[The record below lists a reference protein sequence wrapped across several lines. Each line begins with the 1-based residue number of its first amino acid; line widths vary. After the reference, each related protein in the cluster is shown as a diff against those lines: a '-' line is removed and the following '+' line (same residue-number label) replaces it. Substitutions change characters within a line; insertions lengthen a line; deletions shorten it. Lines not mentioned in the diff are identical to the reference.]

1 MNKHRK
7 KQRQTKFWKRARA
20 ICNLHSCYNFALVL
34 YKNALV
40 FSQSKARNFSCTLL
54 KWGNEEKKVVT
65 WPEYQEVGNN
75 IARSLSFL
83 TYFVWQRRW
92 NWGFLDLTLSA
103 VRGVWPLISP
113 KRISLE
119 SNEKVMETEEMII
132 NWRNYWLSK

>member
-1 MNKHRK
+1 MYII
-7 KQRQTKFWKRARA
+7 T
-20 ICNLHSCYNFALVL
+20 
-34 YKNALV
+34 
-40 FSQSKARNFSCTLL
+40 
-54 KWGNEEKKVVT
+54 GNEEKKVVT
-65 WPEYQEVGNN
+65 WPEYQEGVNN

-119 SNEKVMETEEMII
+119 SNEKVMETEEMTI
-132 NWRNYWLSK
+132 NWNLSVSIIGNVKRTVWSIWMLILGWKGLSEILLYSENYEQSKRKNL